1 MGTKL
6 CGRSLNDKEGQ
17 SQSVLTCVEM
27 DETRNGYVN
36 ASGLRSSNVETQD
49 DGMHSGWDSV
59 QGDTE

>member
-6 CGRSLNDKEGQ
+6 SGRSLNAKEGQ
-17 SQSVLTCVEM
+17 SQGVLTCVAME
-27 DETRNGYVN
+27 ETGNGYTN
-36 ASGLRSSNVETQD
+36 TSGLRSSNVETQD